1 MPFTVNFMLNFN
13 IMGALTNFHHLQKG
27 QFLCKSLKFVNE
39 TNKSAIFYQTFL
51 QNYLVL
57 RVYLLLLWMVH
68 KVVGFVLKKK
78 KQNDT
83 FVKIYKAC
91 YLGKLDQSFYAHF
104 LSNDLFLGMIRYKD
118 QTQ

>member
-1 MPFTVNFMLNFN
+1 
-13 IMGALTNFHHLQKG
+13 MGALTNFHHLQKG
-27 QFLCKSLKFVNE
+27 QSLCKSLKFVNE

-78 KQNDT
+78 QNNI
-83 FVKIYKAC
+83 FIKIYKAC

>member
-1 MPFTVNFMLNFN
+1 MLNFN

-39 TNKSAIFYQTFL
+39 TNKSAIFYQKFL

-68 KVVGFVLKKK
+68 KVVGFVLFFLFLVLFIFSIVPHLLVADTVK
-78 KQNDT
+78 KQN
-83 FVKIYKAC
+83 
-91 YLGKLDQSFYAHF
+91 Q
-104 LSNDLFLGMIRYKD
+104 
-118 QTQ
+118 

>member
-1 MPFTVNFMLNFN
+1 
-13 IMGALTNFHHLQKG
+13 
-27 QFLCKSLKFVNE
+27 
-39 TNKSAIFYQTFL
+39 
-51 QNYLVL
+51 
-57 RVYLLLLWMVH
+57 MVH
-68 KVVGFVLKKK
+68 KVVGFVLKKKK

-104 LSNDLFLGMIRYKD
+104 LSNDLFWGVMIRYKD